1 MEYVLQHLALLSP
14 GAWVCTPPHPVQ
26 GEASALLGRECLGP
40 GARPLSSKASLG
52 HQVIAQGCRSALD
65 LESTGFESQLCGC
78 LSVYLAQGAS
88 VISSVKRRAQ
98 CLPHRAV
105 RRVK

>member
-1 MEYVLQHLALLSP
+1 MGVAL
-14 GAWVCTPPHPVQ
+14 PHPVQ
-26 GEASALLGRECLGP
+26 VEATALLGRECLGP
-40 GARPLSSKASLG
+40 GALPLNSKASLG
-52 HQVIAQGCRSALD
+52 HQVLAQGCWRALD

-88 VISSVKRRAQ
+88 VISSVKWGEQ